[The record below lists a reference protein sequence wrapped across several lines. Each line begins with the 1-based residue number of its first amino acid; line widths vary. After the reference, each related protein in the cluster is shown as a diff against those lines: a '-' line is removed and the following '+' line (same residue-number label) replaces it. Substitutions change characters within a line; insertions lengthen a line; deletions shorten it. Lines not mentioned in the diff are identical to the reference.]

1 MNTVLW
7 LATLLTIYSVVDN
20 ESPSSVQL
28 LTKLQLFLYVYF
40 HFYHEKSNSR
50 VLIYEYGLAH
60 CLTGF
65 GLLDLHYVFPAEYL
79 SLFSS
84 DMKYM

>member
-1 MNTVLW
+1 M
-7 LATLLTIYSVVDN
+7 VDN
-20 ESPSSVQL
+20 VSPSSVQL

-40 HFYHEKSNSR
+40 HFNHEKSNSR
-50 VLIYEYGLAH
+50 VPIYEYGLVH

-65 GLLDLHYVFPAEYL
+65 GLLDVHCVLPSEYQ

-84 DMKYM
+84 DMK